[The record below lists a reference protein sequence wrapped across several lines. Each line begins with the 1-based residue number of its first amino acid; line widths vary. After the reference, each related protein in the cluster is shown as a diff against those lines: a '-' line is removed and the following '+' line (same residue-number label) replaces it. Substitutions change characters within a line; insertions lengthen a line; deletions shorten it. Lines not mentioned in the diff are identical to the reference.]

1 MRGFKKFL
9 KMYMNKKGKEYVIK
23 GDKSVWAIKYRN
35 EKKTETEISS
45 KYFNINDI
53 NLYQNIDDTYIFC

>member
-1 MRGFKKFL
+1 
-9 KMYMNKKGKEYVIK
+9 MYMNKKGKEYVIK